1 MKSAPGLLRRTPDA
15 ILGPFYPIA
24 SETPAE
30 VDLTA
35 GYPDTDG
42 ERIGLEGWVVDIHDA
57 AISGATVEIWHANAA
72 GRYAHPNDLTLRH
85 PQPVFMGH
93 GRQFSDSRGRF
104 AFVTIRPGPYP
115 LEDGT
120 VRSAH
125 IHFQVTT
132 RCERLVT
139 QMFFPDVQH
148 NRSDPALDRTR
159 RSAAL
164 TASWVAGMKECG
176 VRRIARWTIVMTS
189 G

>member
-1 MKSAPGLLRRTPDA
+1 MKSAPGLLGRTPDA

-30 VDLTA
+30 FDLTA
-35 GYPDTDG
+35 GYPETDG
-42 ERIGLEGWVVDIHDA
+42 ERIGLEGWVVDIHGA

-72 GRYAHPNDLTLRH
+72 GRYAHPNDLAFRH
-85 PQPVFMGH
+85 PLPAFMGH
-93 GRQFSDSRGRF
+93 GRQLSNSRGRF
-104 AFVTIRPGPYP
+104 AFVTIRPGPYA
-115 LEDGT
+115 LDDGT

-139 QMFFPDVQH
+139 QLFFPDE
-148 NRSDPALDRTR
+148 RLSASDPALDRTR
-159 RSAAL
+159 RSEAL
-164 TASWVAGMKECG
+164 TASWVSGTKEGG
-176 VRRIARWTIVMTS
+176 VRRIARWTIVMTR